1 MNQEEFVD
9 CLRSIAERTG
19 KGVIKELRQGPMVPD
34 PDNVRGSQWF
44 RALAEPDRKMVESVV
59 AQAIKSFTWS
69 ILCELDG
76 VGDGVAGNPEEGM
89 YLLHF
94 IQGGTDT
101 LLNSPLLQDPEL
113 EELHAIFSSPKR

>member
-9 CLRSIAERTG
+9 CLRSMGGRAL
-19 KGVIKELRQGPMVPD
+19 KGVVKELRQGPTVPD
-34 PDNVRGSQWF
+34 PDNVRCSRWF
-44 RALAEPDRKMVESVV
+44 RALAEPDQKMVESVV
-59 AQAIKSFTWS
+59 VQAIKSFTWN

-89 YLLHF
+89 YQLHY

-113 EELHAIFSSPKR
+113 EELHAIFSSPKP